1 MVYMQ
6 SIDRVMR
13 IINVMISTD
22 PNKYYSLTEL
32 SEACDLPLSSL
43 HRILKAME
51 KQGMIRQDLERKLY
65 TIGTL
70 WLEYGLKIYDT
81 LDYVSVLRPEL
92 EQLMRRVNASVYLSK
107 PVGEESMVIERI
119 DCITQ
124 TIRTYDRLG
133 QRSPIYEGIAN
144 LTMLAHMEG
153 RQREKATSYIEEN
166 DVDVHQQLLEIK
178 EQGYGIGEDHW
189 SKGITTIAAPVISH
203 YKEVV
208 GAISVKLMTETDL
221 TKKELTQI
229 SKEVLDTSNKVSW
242 KMGSYS

>member
-1 MVYMQ
+1 MQ

-13 IINVMISTD
+13 IIDVMISTE

-32 SEACDLPLSSL
+32 SEACELPLSSL

-51 KQGMIRQDLERKLY
+51 KQEMIRHDPERKLY
-65 TIGTL
+65 TLGTL

-81 LDYVSVLRPEL
+81 MDYVSLLRPEL
-92 EQLMRRVNASVYLSK
+92 EKLMKTVNASVYLSR
-107 PVGEESMVIERI
+107 PVEGESIIIERI

-133 QRSPIYEGIAN
+133 QRAPIYEGIAN
-144 LTMLAHMEG
+144 LTMLAHMESK
-153 RQREKATSYIEEN
+153 QLEKALTIMKKN
-166 DVDVHQQLLEIK
+166 DIDVKEQLEKIRQ
-178 EQGYGIGEDHW
+178 QGYGIGEDDW

-208 GAISVKLMTETDL
+208 GAISLKLMTESSL
-221 TKKELTQI
+221 TKEELSQI
-229 SKEVLDTSNKVSW
+229 TNKVLDTSNKVSW
-242 KMGSYS
+242 KIGAY